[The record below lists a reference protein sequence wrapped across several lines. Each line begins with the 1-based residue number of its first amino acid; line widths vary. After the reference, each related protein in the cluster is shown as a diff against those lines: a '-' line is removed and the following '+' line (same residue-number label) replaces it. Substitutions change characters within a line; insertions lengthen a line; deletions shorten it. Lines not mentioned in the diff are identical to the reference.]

1 MQLELLSADSKAEMY
16 FRLFVPG
23 GVVVLKVA
31 AVSEFCLCE
40 LMFVKI
46 NL

>member
-1 MQLELLSADSKAEMY
+1 M
-16 FRLFVPG
+16 G
-23 GVVVLKVA
+23 GAGEVTLKVA